1 MLELEKFSSLNM
13 NDGRDHKAIDIITVL
28 LIGST
33 GSGKST
39 LANVIS
45 GSDDFDVGYHS
56 VGSIKDASVH
66 HYVIDGKL
74 YKIID
79 TVGIGDTRMS
89 SKDILTKLAIAAE
102 VTKYE
107 INQILFV
114 SNGRF
119 TDIGIDAFETL
130 ESVVFD
136 KSIIEYTTIVRTNF
150 PDFKDDAE
158 CEKDYQAMISKNDK
172 LSLFVKTCKNVI
184 HIDNPPITKHTK
196 QFAEEIK
203 EESRKKLLNYLKT
216 CTKVYVPEKLQEMMA
231 TKIGDYMTH
240 KESLQK
246 GISWKMDDDEK
257 IKKLREDGCIIS

>member
-13 NDGRDHKAIDIITVL
+13 NDGRDHKIIDIITVL

-45 GSDDFDVGYHS
+45 GSDDFDVGHHS
-56 VGSIKDASVH
+56 VRSTKDTNVH

-74 YKIID
+74 YKIVD
-79 TVGIGDTRMS
+79 TVGIGNTRMS
-89 SKDILTKLAIAAE
+89 SKDVLTKLAIAAE
-102 VTKYE
+102 VIKYE

-119 TDIGIDAFETL
+119 TDIEIDALETL
-130 ESVVFD
+130 ESVIFD
-136 KSIIEYTTIVRTNF
+136 KSIFEYTTIVRTNF
-150 PDFKDDAE
+150 PDFIDDAE

-172 LSLFVKTCKNVI
+172 LSLFVKSCKSVI
-184 HIDNPPITKHTK
+184 HIDNPPITKRTK
-196 QFAEEIK
+196 QFAEE
-203 EESRKKLLNYLKT
+203 SRKRLLNYLKT
-216 CTKVYVPEKLQEMMA
+216 CTKVYVPEKLQEMMV

-240 KESLQK
+240 KKSLQK
-246 GISWKMDDDEK
+246 GISWKMDDDEI
-257 IKKLREDGCIIS
+257 IKKLRED